1 MCLVQVQ
8 ILSMVTSYIKITTS
22 SKLNVL
28 AKGYDLGTQECCQPS
43 TSHLHNI
50 NVGFVTEQWFGCKD
64 KFAM

>member
-50 NVGFVTEQWFGCKD
+50 NVGFH
-64 KFAM
+64 